1 MKNKNIFMKTSLA
14 TLVLI
19 SSVVMY
25 FIITL
30 DILPTIFVVAIGLL
44 LGIFLIINIFL
55 QKSSKKGVKYLGRLF
70 TIFLIALFSYGVYML
85 NSTNNMLLNII
96 NTQTAT
102 TTLSTVVLKES
113 SVKNLSDI
121 NGELYY
127 GEPSKDLVLENKD
140 HYTINPNLS
149 LRQERLYVNLVN
161 NLIDGKSKAIII
173 DESLRSLIVE
183 TYPNFDKETKVVDRL
198 IVKIKD
204 ENDTISNAN
213 LRTDSVNIYIS
224 GVDTQGSPKSFSRS
238 DVNMILTYNPKT
250 STILLTS
257 MPRDYFV
264 PLSCKDGALDKFT
277 NSGIYGIKCS
287 VNTMEDLFK
296 INIDYYV
303 RLNFTGFMNIIDI
316 FGTIDVKSEYAFTTT
331 GGAHTFKKGINSLN
345 STEALAFVRER
356 KTIPGGDGGRI
367 LNQQRVVDALI
378 NKMLSLDSI
387 TNFNEIS
394 KAISKNVVTTI
405 PSKGVTAIMKNY
417 IENNNKVIIK
427 KNAVTGVPGFSR
439 NTYTFPKE
447 RAAVLF
453 PNRESVKQATA
464 LIDEVFNA
472 K

>member
-1 MKNKNIFMKTSLA
+1 MKNKNIFMKASLA

-25 FIITL
+25 FIIAL
-30 DILPTIFVVAIGLL
+30 DILPTMLVVGIGLL

-55 QKSSKKGVKYLGRLF
+55 QKSRKKGVKYLGRLF

-113 SVKNLSDI
+113 SVKSLSDI

-127 GEPSKDLVLENKD
+127 GEPSKDLVLDNKD

-183 TYPNFDKETKVVDRL
+183 SYPNFDKETKVVDRL

-224 GVDTQGSPKSFSRS
+224 GVDTQGRPKAFSRS
-238 DVNMILTYNPKT
+238 DVNMILTYNPRT

-264 PLSCKDGALDKFT
+264 PLSCKDGALDKFSH
-277 NSGIYGIKCS
+277 SGIYGIKCS

-316 FGTIDVKSEYAFTTT
+316 FGTIDVKSEYSFTTT

-439 NTYTFPKE
+439 NTYTLPGFK
-447 RAAVLF
+447 AAVAF